1 MKKRE
6 LPKINGSKIML
17 LTTTDNM
24 ITQFLIP
31 HIRDLQSYG
40 AQVDLVCSRT
50 GFWFDD
56 LVNMGFNVIEVNM
69 ERNPINR
76 TNSKAFKKL
85 CEIQKQNKYD
95 LIYCQQPVGGL
106 MGRRLAKK
114 FNIPVIYT
122 VHGFFFMKGKNCIKN
137 AIFHTAE
144 KIMSKYTDVLI
155 TMNDEDYNASIKW
168 KVPYKYKISGI
179 GMDVGKYDNSEFDKV
194 AFKKSLGLDENDIVI
209 LSVSEFIKRKNYK
222 TMIETFSKLAQKHN
236 NLKYVLCGTGVLL
249 EEMKQ
254 YAKKLGVEDK
264 TFFVGYRKD
273 INKIMQISDIFFHQS
288 FQEGL
293 TMSIM
298 EALYFGLPVVTSNVR
313 GNVDLV
319 DNGRG
324 GIITKCK
331 DVKGQMSA
339 LEKLILNK
347 DLRERMSEYNKEKVK
362 AYLLDNVRT
371 ELKNIYHEIGCM

>member
-6 LPKINGSKIML
+6 LPKIDGSKIML

-40 AQVDLVCSRT
+40 AQVDLVCCKT

-69 ERNPINR
+69 ERNPING

-122 VHGFFFMKGKNCIKN
+122 AHGFFFMKGKNCIKN

-144 KIMSKYTDVLI
+144 KIMSKDTDVLI

-179 GMDVGKYDNSEFDKV
+179 GMDVGKYDNSEFDKA
-194 AFKKSLGLDENDIVI
+194 AFKKSLGLDENDTVI

-222 TMIETFSKLAQKHN
+222 TMIETFSRLAKKHN

-331 DVKGQMSA
+331 DIKGQMSA

-362 AYLLDNVRT
+362 AYLLDNVRI